1 MNEAGSHLRTVWRL
15 RHAPWV
21 MLWPL
26 AIAQVVS
33 WGTLFYSFPLFAGPI
48 GKELGWSLPATNGA
62 LTAGL
67 LVTGAMAY
75 PIGVLLDRFG
85 GRWLMTGGSFGA
97 GLALLLW
104 SKIDSLAAFYLLW
117 LCLGAIMSC
126 VLIETA
132 FAVIHQQFGLQARK
146 GITAMTLVTGLSGTV
161 FVPFI
166 GYLLAHMDW
175 RDGLEVLG
183 FLNLF
188 INVPVHFLFTPPR
201 GHRVATTKPDPAAIR
216 AVMRARF
223 RNPVFWGLALWYTS
237 YSLTASSLIFQL
249 VPVLTAQGVPSHDIY
264 LCFALIGPVQVLA
277 RILALT
283 LGRHATTA
291 TLGAITSAIVPV
303 GLLVLLLAP
312 PTLPWL
318 CAFALCFGIGH
329 GVTTILRGIA
339 PVEWLGREYFARTLG
354 ALAFP
359 MQSAMAIAPLYMAA
373 VWEVS
378 GSHHVVW
385 SVVLA
390 GSLLGAAGYLLAVV
404 SWKRQA
410 G

>member
-1 MNEAGSHLRTVWRL
+1 
-15 RHAPWV
+15 

-48 GKELGWSLPATNGA
+48 GKELGWSAPATNGA

-75 PIGVLLDRFG
+75 PVGVLLDRFG

-104 SKIDSLAAFYLLW
+104 SNVQSLAGFYLLW
-117 LCLGAIMSC
+117 LGLGAVMSF

-132 FAVIHQQFGLQARK
+132 FAVIHQQFGPQARK
-146 GITAMTLVTGLSGTV
+146 GITAMTLVTGLAGTV

-166 GYLLAHMDW
+166 GSLLGKMDW
-175 RDGLEVLG
+175 RQALEVLAL
-183 FLNLF
+183 LNLF

-201 GHRVATTKPDPAAIR
+201 GYRIAAAKVDPQAVR
-216 AVMRARF
+216 AVMGARF
-223 RNPVFWGLALWYTS
+223 RNPIFWGLALWYTS

-291 TLGAITSAIVPV
+291 LLGAITSAIVPV

-318 CAFALCFGIGH
+318 CAFAACFGIGH

-339 PVEWLGREYFARTLG
+339 PVEWLGREYFSRTLG

-373 VWEVS
+373 VWEAS
-378 GSHHVVW
+378 GSHRVVW
-385 SVVLA
+385 GVVLA
-390 GSLLGAAGYLLAVV
+390 GSLVGTAGYLLAVLA
-404 SWKRQA
+404 WKRQA

>member
-1 MNEAGSHLRTVWRL
+1 
-15 RHAPWV
+15 

-26 AIAQVVS
+26 AITQVVS

-48 GKELGWSLPATNGA
+48 GKELGWSAPATNGA

-75 PIGVLLDRFG
+75 PVGVLLDRFG

-104 SKIDSLAAFYLLW
+104 SNVQSLAGFYLLW
-117 LCLGAIMSC
+117 LGLGAVMSF

-132 FAVIHQQFGLQARK
+132 FAVIHQQFGPQARK
-146 GITAMTLVTGLSGTV
+146 GITAMTLVTGLAGTV

-166 GYLLAHMDW
+166 GSLLGKMDW
-175 RDGLEVLG
+175 RQALEVLAL
-183 FLNLF
+183 LNLF

-201 GHRVATTKPDPAAIR
+201 GYRIAAAKVDPQAVR
-216 AVMRARF
+216 AVMGARF
-223 RNPVFWGLALWYTS
+223 RNPIFWGLALWYTS

-291 TLGAITSAIVPV
+291 LLGAITSAIVPV

-318 CAFALCFGIGH
+318 CAFAACFGIGH

-339 PVEWLGREYFARTLG
+339 PVEWLGREYFSRTLG

-373 VWEVS
+373 VWEAS
-378 GSHHVVW
+378 GSHRVVW
-385 SVVLA
+385 GVVLA
-390 GSLLGAAGYLLAVV
+390 GSLVGTAGYLLAVLA
-404 SWKRQA
+404 WRRQA
-410 G
+410 V